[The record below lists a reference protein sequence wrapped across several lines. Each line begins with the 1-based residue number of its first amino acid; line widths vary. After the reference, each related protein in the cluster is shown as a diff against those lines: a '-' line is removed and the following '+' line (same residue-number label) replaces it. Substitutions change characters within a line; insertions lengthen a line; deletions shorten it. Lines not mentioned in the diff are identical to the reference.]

1 MIFISN
7 VERSYSLLV
16 ILVEDLSSPD
26 PTSSP
31 GSNKTDLLTGAGA
44 PPDGGGLTN
53 MLVITSSVGMLDG
66 VHSNTTNLGP
76 AVPLHFVFVVSTTSL
91 QDGLVNTSTTGDQTD
106 HGSVGGGDD
115 LLGAG
120 GQLDPGPVGVGVVG
134 NHGGVVATGPG
145 ELPTVSG
152 LLLEVADDCSLGHVA
167 NGHHVTDCQ
176 LGLLA
181 TVHELS
187 GVHTFGGDEELLLD
201 LVSVGVTEVDDSKRG
216 ATAGVVDDVT
226 NDTLDVSMPLG
237 VVHSSQAGL
246 PLPVLGVGREDG
258 PSALPLGSDHT
269 THFSCR
275 SESSNISLVVLDL
288 GV

>member
-7 VERSYSLLV
+7 VLGSYSLLV

-26 PTSSP
+26 PTSPS

-44 PPDGGGLTN
+44 PPHGGSLTD
-53 MLVITSSVGMLDG
+53 MLVVTSSVGMLNR

-91 QDGLVNTSTTGDQTD
+91 QDRLVNTSTTGDQTD

-120 GQLDPGPVGVGVVG
+120 GQLDPGPVGVWVVG
-134 NHGGVVATGPG
+134 NHGGVVAAGPS
-145 ELPTVSG
+145 ELPAVSG
-152 LLLEVADDCSLGHVA
+152 LLLEVADG
-167 NGHHVTDCQ
+167 Q
-176 LGLLA
+176 LRLLA

-201 LVSVGVTEVDDSKRG
+201 LVSVGITEVDDSKRG
-216 ATAGVVDDVT
+216 ATAGSWMMSRMT
-226 NDTLDVSMPLG
+226 PLMY
-237 VVHSSQAGL
+237 
-246 PLPVLGVGREDG
+246 
-258 PSALPLGSDHT
+258 
-269 THFSCR
+269 
-275 SESSNISLVVLDL
+275 
-288 GV
+288 